1 MRKTL
6 VINKQLH
13 YIGTV
18 YKHIQY
24 LLSVW
29 EYVFMKV
36 IKNQFQPILF
46 KTTEQKCM
54 ILLLS
59 D

>member
-1 MRKTL
+1 MHKTH

-36 IKNQFQPILF
+36 IKKRFQHILF
-46 KTTEQKCM
+46 KITEQKCM
-54 ILLLS
+54 ILLLR

>member
-1 MRKTL
+1 MHKTL
-6 VINKQLH
+6 VINKQLN

-18 YKHIQY
+18 YKHIPY

-36 IKNQFQPILF
+36 IETISAHFI
-46 KTTEQKCM
+46 
-54 ILLLS
+54 
-59 D
+59 